1 MTKVF
6 ICNFVFQFLFI
17 PSVTIL
23 KFVSFVWLLLSVF
36 LSFFSFSNSFCL
48 SFTSSSSSIFQSRN
62 KCKQMVLL
70 GFLPFF
76 PFLRAFL
83 FFFFPP
89 FRQGT
94 SKIICL
100 LGAKAYTAHL
110 LRYVAWNEHNWKK
123 ESLHV
128 FFVGCQACP
137 DLNRFDLGREIL
149 YTYVFF
155 TTTVPLRPLVTPPL
169 VKPGSHDRYRCKW

>member
-1 MTKVF
+1 MF
-6 ICNFVFQFLFI
+6 
-17 PSVTIL
+17 
-23 KFVSFVWLLLSVF
+23 LSVF
-36 LSFFSFSNSFCL
+36 VFLVCYCPFLSFCYSFLSFSNSFCL
-48 SFTSSSSSIFQSRN
+48 SSSSSD
-62 KCKQMVLL
+62 KEQMQTN
-70 GFLPFF
+70 GFVGFSSFLFF
-76 PFLRAFL
+76 SFLL
-83 FFFFPP
+83 FFFFLFLLFFSSFFLLLPFFP

-100 LGAKAYTAHL
+100 FGANACTPHL

-155 TTTVPLRPLVTPPL
+155 TSVPLRPLVTPPL
-169 VKPGSHDRYRCKW
+169 VKPGAHDRYRREW